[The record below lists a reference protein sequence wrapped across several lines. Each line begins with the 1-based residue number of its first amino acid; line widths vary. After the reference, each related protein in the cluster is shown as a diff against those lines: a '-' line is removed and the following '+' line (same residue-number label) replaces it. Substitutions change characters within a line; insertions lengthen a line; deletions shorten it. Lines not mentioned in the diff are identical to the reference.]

1 MSKISLAVDFIL
13 FTIEENRLKVLLVKR
28 AEEPYQKMLALP
40 GVAVKE
46 DETLIHAA
54 RRCLKEETGDRK
66 SVV

>member
-13 FTIEENRLKVLLVKR
+13 FTIEDNRLKVLLVKR
-28 AEEPYQKMLALP
+28 AEEPYREMLALP

-46 DETLIHAA
+46 DETLIHA
-54 RRCLKEETGDRK
+54 DRK